1 MDKGVHNGLLTDRKR
16 WMAITRMRITM
27 LACVVALAVLGA
39 CSGDSDSPSE
49 PPDAGST
56 EEPTPSEGPTADPSP
71 AKEATDDVTNTVSFQ
86 VWFADGNRLAPAVAT
101 IEATPRVG
109 AASLE
114 ALIKGPA
121 GAGDLTSAVPSG
133 TSVNSLSIKG
143 GTATVDL
150 SSEFESGSGIPS
162 MGMRL
167 GQLTFTLTQF
177 PTVKRVILE
186 VEGERVN
193 EFSKEG
199 LVIERPLTRADFEDI
214 SPAIIVDRPLGQ
226 SETGSPVT
234 ISGTANVFEANVS
247 IRVVGSDGEVLAETF
262 TTATC
267 GTGCRGKFSEAV
279 EFEVEEPT
287 EATIQVYEESAK
299 NGKPLNMIE
308 VPVTLTP

>member
-1 MDKGVHNGLLTDRKR
+1 MV
-16 WMAITRMRITM
+16 ITRMRITM
-27 LACVVALAVLGA
+27 LACVVALTVLGA
-39 CSGDSDSPSE
+39 CSGDSDSPSG
-49 PPDAGST
+49 PADAVST
-56 EEPTPSEGPTADPSP
+56 EDPTPSEEPTSDPSP
-71 AKEATDDVTNTVSFQ
+71 VKEPTRDETNTVSFQ
-86 VWFADGNRLAPAVAT
+86 VWFADGKKLAPAVAT

-109 AASLE
+109 SASLE
-114 ALIKGPA
+114 ALIEGAA
-121 GAGDLTSAVPSG
+121 GAGDLTSAVPAG
-133 TSVNSLSIKG
+133 TSVNSLSIEG

-177 PTVKRVILE
+177 PTVKRVVLE

-214 SPAIIVDRPLGQ
+214 SPAIIVDRPLGE
-226 SETGSPVT
+226 SETDSPVT

-247 IRVVGSDGEVLAETF
+247 IRIVGSDGEVLAKTF

-279 EFEVEEPT
+279 EFEVGEPT

-299 NGKPLNMIE
+299 NGKPVNMIE